1 MRDPYKL
8 LGVTPD
14 ASEEEIRAAH
24 NFLLVQY
31 GGDESSVEAI
41 ELAYE
46 KIIMKSFKERKKA
59 KMNLRNKLRKK
70 VENSPSWVKNLL
82 AYVDKPPIDLV
93 MRRLFLFGFM
103 AVWSVIYSAQ
113 TGPAFQVNLFIFFLR
128 KKNTTV
134 LRICFTGMS
143 FGLV

>member
-8 LGVTPD
+8 LGITPD
-14 ASEEEIRAAH
+14 ASEEEIRGAH

-46 KIIMKSFKERKKA
+46 KIIMKSFREGKKA

-70 VENSPSWVKNLL
+70 VEQSPSWVKNLL
-82 AYVDKPPIDLV
+82 SYVDKPPLNLV
-93 MRRLFLFGFM
+93 MRRLFLYGFM

-113 TGPAFQVNLFIFFLR
+113 TGPAFQVNFFIFSLFLE
-128 KKNTTV
+128 KEI
-134 LRICFTGMS
+134 L
-143 FGLV
+143 LY